1 MSNCNPDGPGFEWV
15 KKRWRLKGIP
25 TQAVWTVDEET
36 GLPRVFVPARISD
49 NPTLAKNDPN
59 YVKMLN
65 GLPDGLREAWR
76 DGSWDDPQI
85 AGAYYTLAL
94 AQARREGRM
103 KLVPY
108 DPTLPVHTIWDLGIG
123 PQLVCLFVQKTSQE
137 VRIID
142 IWQGEGS
149 DGLPEAAVVLQNRK
163 YRYGKHYAPHD
174 ANKTETGSGKTIVQQ
189 AKGLGIP
196 FERIPS
202 IGVDDG
208 INQALMMFPRVY
220 INAEKCEQLVSA
232 LRNYRKKWDP
242 IRLDWLPEPFK
253 DWTNHFADAL
263 RYLSL
268 TEDLM
273 TNENEAPM
281 PEQEGT
287 GEDVYNI

>member
-1 MSNCNPDGPGFEWV
+1 
-15 KKRWRLKGIP
+15 
-25 TQAVWTVDEET
+25 
-36 GLPRVFVPARISD
+36 
-49 NPTLAKNDPN
+49 
-59 YVKMLN
+59 
-65 GLPDGLREAWR
+65 
-76 DGSWDDPQI
+76 
-85 AGAYYTLAL
+85 L
-94 AQARREGRM
+94 AQARREGRI

-123 PQLVCLFVQKTSQE
+123 PQLVCLFVQKASRE

-149 DGLPEAAVVLQNRK
+149 DGLPEAAVMLQNRK
-163 YRYGKHYAPHD
+163 YPYGKHYAPHD

-189 AKGLGIP
+189 AKGQGIA

-208 INQALMMFPRVY
+208 INQALM
-220 INAEKCEQLVSA
+220 KCELLVSA

-242 IRLDWLPEPFK
+242 VRLDWLPEPFK
-253 DWTNHFADAL
+253 EWTNHFADAL

-273 TNENEAPM
+273 TNENEQPM
-281 PEQEGT
+281 PEQEDPNQ
-287 GEDVYNI
+287 DVFE